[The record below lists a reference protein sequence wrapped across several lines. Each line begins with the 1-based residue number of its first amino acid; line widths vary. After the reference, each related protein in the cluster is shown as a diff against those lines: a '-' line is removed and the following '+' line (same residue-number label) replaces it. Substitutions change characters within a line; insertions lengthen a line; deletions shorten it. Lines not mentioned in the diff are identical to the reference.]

1 MLGTVGWIDESSR
14 PANDEPFGRGEE
26 ERLAMGRPPL
36 ITREQVA
43 EAALRIIDD
52 EGVDALS
59 MERIG
64 REVGVRGP
72 TLYHHFS
79 DKAEIL
85 AEAAGLVLGR
95 LVDHDPAD
103 WQDYMISISLA
114 FYGRLVEHPN
124 AAAMLMQSLPDTAAL
139 PGMERAARLLD
150 EAGVDPSLHLLLM
163 EGTEKITWGWSLQRA
178 AMLVQGERLSPS
190 KLVRRWPTLARAA
203 AANTMTDEEM
213 LERAIRAFHAGV
225 LGK

>member
-1 MLGTVGWIDESSR
+1 
-14 PANDEPFGRGEE
+14 
-26 ERLAMGRPPL
+26 MGRPPL

-43 EAALRIIDD
+43 EAALKIIDD

-72 TLYHHFS
+72 TLYHHFN

-85 AEAAGLVLGR
+85 AETARLVLGH
-95 LVDHDPAD
+95 LVDHEPAG
-103 WQDYMISISLA
+103 WQDFMISISVN
-114 FYGRLVEHPN
+114 FYRRLVEHPN
-124 AAAMLMQSLPDTAAL
+124 AAAILMQSLPDTAAL

-150 EAGVDPSLHLLLM
+150 DAGVDPALHLLLM

-178 AMLVQGERLSPS
+178 AMLVQGDRLSPEN
-190 KLVRRWPTLARAA
+190 LGERWPTLARAA
-203 AANTMTDEEM
+203 DAVAMSDEEM
-213 LERAIRAFHAGV
+213 LEHSIRAFHAGV
-225 LGK
+225 LASG